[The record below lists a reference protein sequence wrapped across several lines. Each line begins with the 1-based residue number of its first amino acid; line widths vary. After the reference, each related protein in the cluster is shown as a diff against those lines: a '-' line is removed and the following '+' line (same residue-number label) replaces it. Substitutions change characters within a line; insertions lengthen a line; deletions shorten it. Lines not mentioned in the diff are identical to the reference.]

1 MLIIAAL
8 IMAGVLVGDWILL
21 PSEWVLA
28 LALLAAGVALAA
40 VWLGQRCDGA
50 VSQRVGISDD
60 RLGMVSGIAD
70 AVRQVALIA
79 TIVLL
84 GWANYAWQ
92 TAPISPNDLR
102 HLIPEE
108 GAIVTLRG
116 ELAATP
122 ERRRA
127 GVVERISMRIR
138 AESITRRGQS
148 QLAHG
153 TVMVTTTNQLG
164 EDYYSGQIVEVD
176 GVLIQPEHAKAPG
189 LYDRR
194 ESLRRRGIYF
204 ELNTDKLTR
213 WKLIPQSNP
222 PRRPLADR
230 FRAWARHN
238 LSRGQPEQDEALE
251 LLWAMSL
258 GWRTALTGEVAAP
271 FMRSGTMHFF
281 AISGLHIGLVAG
293 IFVVLLRVLRV
304 PRGWVGVVA
313 IPLLWFY
320 TAATGWQPSAVRAT
334 VMMTLILAAWSLKRP
349 VNILNSLG
357 MAAFL
362 ILLWD
367 PQQLFR
373 ASFQLSFA
381 VVFSLALVMPP
392 IVERL
397 QTGVRPDPFLPRK
410 LWSRWRRWL
419 LEPSYWLVGAIA
431 VSFCAWLASLPL
443 IAHYFHLFNP
453 VALLANVPVV
463 ACGTL
468 ALASCMGSFICGGW
482 LEPLTVLFNHSA
494 WFFMNCMMAISQWT
508 SDLPGA
514 WQYVRAPAPWMMA
527 GWYAV
532 LFGVGT
538 GWFLKANVRRWA
550 MGGSGVFVVLLLA
563 NWQTDRQEVRI
574 TMLPEGPMIHVE
586 ASAHTS
592 NLLIDTGDAMAV
604 EYTVQRHLKTRGV
617 DALHAV
623 ALTHGIGHHVGGFTN
638 LMAAQPLERVSL
650 SHAKSSSKFQKI
662 VLAELAQRG
671 ELKNEVSAGDT
682 IGPWTVMHPVKG
694 DDFSKSTD
702 DALVLRGE
710 FHGVRVLLLS
720 DVGSGGCQAM
730 MARGA
735 DLRADIVVAAIPSY
749 GEPLNA
755 GLLRLID
762 PRVIIVHDC
771 QYPIAERAPA
781 ELLKRL
787 SVSGA
792 EVFSVQR
799 DKGICLSIAR
809 GDWCLKNSTGVLWRS
824 REH

>member
-8 IMAGVLVGDWILL
+8 LMAGVLLGDWIEISPAIILAMAL
-21 PSEWVLA
+21 PA
-28 LALLAAGVALAA
+28 TGVGLAA

-50 VSQRVGISDD
+50 VSQRVGFSND
-60 RLGMVSGIAD
+60 RLRMVSGIAD
-70 AVRQVALIA
+70 VVRQVALIA
-79 TIVLL
+79 TIVLV
-84 GWANYAWQ
+84 GWANYIRQ

-116 ELAATP
+116 KLVATP
-122 ERRRA
+122 ERRHA
-127 GVVERISMRIR
+127 GVVERTSLRIR

-148 QLAHG
+148 QPAHG

-164 EDYYSGQIVEVD
+164 EDFYAGQFVEVD

-213 WKLIPQSNP
+213 WKLIPQSSS
-222 PRRPLADR
+222 PRPPLADR

-304 PRGWVGVVA
+304 PRAWVGVVA

-397 QTGVRPDPFLPRK
+397 QAGVRPDLFLPRE
-410 LWSRWRRWL
+410 LWPRWRRWI

-443 IAHYFHLFNP
+443 IAHYFHLVNP

-482 LEPLTVLFNHSA
+482 LEPLTILFNHSA

-538 GWFLKANVRRWA
+538 GWFLKPAVRRWA
-550 MGGSGVFVVLLLA
+550 LGGGGVFVVLLLA
-563 NWQTDRQEVRI
+563 RWQFDQQEVRI

-586 ASAHTS
+586 ANAHTS
-592 NLLIDTGDAMAV
+592 GLLIDTGNAMAV
-604 EYTVQRHLKTRGV
+604 EYTVQRHLQARGV
-617 DALHAV
+617 DALQAV
-623 ALTHGIGHHVGGFTN
+623 ALTHGIGHHIGGFTH
-638 LMAAQPLERVSL
+638 LLAAQPLERVSL
-650 SHAKSSSKFQKI
+650 SHAKSSSRFHKT
-662 VLAELAQRG
+662 VLAELAQHEG
-671 ELKNEVSAGDT
+671 LKRTVSAGDS
-682 IGPWTVMHPVKG
+682 IGRWTVLHPAKG
-694 DDFSKSTD
+694 DDFARSTD
-702 DALVLRGE
+702 DAMVLRGE

-720 DVGSGGCQAM
+720 DVGPDGCQAM
-730 MARGA
+730 LARDA
-735 DLRADIVVAAIPSY
+735 DLRADIVVVAIPSY
-749 GEPLNA
+749 GEPLNT

-762 PRVIIVHDC
+762 PKVIIVHDSK
-771 QYPIAERAPA
+771 YPIAERASA

-787 SVSGA
+787 GESGV
-792 EVFSVQR
+792 EVFSVRRQ
-799 DKGICLSIAR
+799 KGICLSIAR
-809 GDWCLKNSTGVLWRS
+809 GDWCLKNSNGVLWRS
-824 REH
+824 REY

>member
-1 MLIIAAL
+1 MLIIAAYF
-8 IMAGVLVGDWILL
+8 MAGVLMGEWIVLS
-21 PSEWVLA
+21 SEWVLV
-28 LALLAAGVALAA
+28 LALFSAGVALAA

-50 VSQRVGISDD
+50 VSVHVGFLND
-60 RLGMVSGIAD
+60 RLGMASGVAD

-79 TIVLL
+79 TIVLT
-84 GWANYAWQ
+84 GWADYARQ
-92 TAPISPNDLR
+92 TSPISPNDLR
-102 HLIPEE
+102 HHIPEG

-122 ERRRA
+122 TSRRA
-127 GVVERISMRIR
+127 GVVERTSLRIR
-138 AESITRRGQS
+138 AESITRRGQN
-148 QLAHG
+148 QPAHG

-164 EDYYSGQIVEVD
+164 EDFYAGQIVEVD
-176 GVLIQPEHAKAPG
+176 GLLIQPEHAKALG
-189 LYDRR
+189 LYDHR

-213 WKLIPQSNP
+213 WKLIPQTSP

-238 LSRGQPEQDEALE
+238 LSRGLPEQDEALE

-293 IFVVLLRVLRV
+293 IFVILLRVVRV
-304 PRGWVGVVA
+304 PRSWVGVVA

-349 VNILNSLG
+349 VNVLNSLG

-397 QTGVRPDPFLPRK
+397 QTGVRPDPFLPRE
-410 LWSRWRRWL
+410 LWSRWRRWM

-468 ALASCMGSFICGGW
+468 ALASCMASFICGDW
-482 LEPLTVLFNHSA
+482 LEPLTILFNHSA
-494 WFFMNCMMAISQWT
+494 WFFMTCMMAISQWT
-508 SDLPGA
+508 ADLPGA

-538 GWFLKANVRRWA
+538 GWFFKPNVRRWA
-550 MGGSGVFVVLLLA
+550 LGGGGVFVVLLLA
-563 NWQTDRQEVRI
+563 NWQIDRQEVRL

-586 ASAHTS
+586 ASAQTS
-592 NLLIDTGDAMAV
+592 GLLIDTGDAMAV
-604 EYTVQRHLKTRGV
+604 EYTVQRHLQTRGV

-623 ALTHGIGHHVGGFTN
+623 ALTHGIGHHIGGFTN
-638 LMAAQPLERVSL
+638 LLAAQPLERVYL
-650 SHAKSSSKFQKI
+650 SHAKSSSPFQKI

-671 ELKNEVSAGDT
+671 KLQHTVSAEDT
-682 IGPWTVMHPVKG
+682 LGPWKVLHPAPA
-694 DDFSKSTD
+694 DDFPKSTD

-720 DVGSGGCQAM
+720 DIGPDGCQAM
-730 MARGA
+730 IARGSN
-735 DLRADIVVAAIPSY
+735 LRADIVVAAIPSY
-749 GEPLNA
+749 GEPLNV
-755 GLLRLID
+755 GLLRFIQ
-762 PRVIIVHDC
+762 PRVIIIHDSK
-771 QYPIAERAPA
+771 YPIADRASA

-787 SVSGA
+787 RDSGV
-792 EVFSVQR
+792 EVFSVRQE
-799 DKGICLSIAR
+799 KGIRLTITR
-809 GDWCLKNSTGVLWRS
+809 GDWRLENSTGVLWRS
-824 REH
+824 R

>member
-1 MLIIAAL
+1 MLIIAVL
-8 IMAGVLVGDWILL
+8 FMAGVLLGEWITIS
-21 PSEWVLA
+21 PVIIFTLA
-28 LALLAAGVALAA
+28 LVAAGVTLAA

-50 VSQRVGISDD
+50 VTQCVGFLDD
-60 RLGMVSGIAD
+60 RLGMASAVAD
-70 AVRQVALIA
+70 VVRQVALIA
-79 TIVLL
+79 TIVLV
-84 GWANYAWQ
+84 GWANYTQQ
-92 TAPISPNDLR
+92 TAPISPYDLR
-102 HLIPEE
+102 HLIPDE
-108 GAIVTLRG
+108 GAIITLRG

-122 ERRRA
+122 ESRRA
-127 GVVERISMRIR
+127 GVVERTSLRIR
-138 AESITRRGQS
+138 AERITRRGRSQS
-148 QLAHG
+148 VHG
-153 TVMVTTTNQLG
+153 TVMVTTTNRLA
-164 EDYYSGQIVEVD
+164 ENFYAGQIVEVD
-176 GVLIQPEHAKAPG
+176 GVLIQPERAKAPG

-213 WKLIPQSNP
+213 WKLIPQSSP

-230 FRAWARHN
+230 FRAWGRHN

-293 IFVVLLRVLRV
+293 IFVILLRVVRV

-392 IVERL
+392 IVDRL
-397 QTGVRPDPFLPRK
+397 QTRVRPDPFLPRE
-410 LWSRWRRWL
+410 LWPRWRRWI
-419 LEPSYWLVGAIA
+419 LEPSYWLVGAVAI
-431 VSFCAWLASLPL
+431 SFCAWLASLPL

-538 GWFLKANVRRWA
+538 GWFMKPNVRRWA
-550 MGGSGVFVVLLLA
+550 LGGGMVFAISLVA
-563 NWQTDRQEVRI
+563 AWQTDRQEVRL

-592 NLLIDTGDAMAV
+592 GLLIDTGDAMAV
-604 EYTVQRHLKTRGV
+604 KYSVQRHLQSRGV

-623 ALTHGIGHHVGGFTN
+623 ALTHGVGHHVGGFTN
-638 LMAAQPLERVSL
+638 LFAAQPLDRVYL
-650 SHAKSSSKFQKI
+650 SHAKSSSIYQKT
-662 VLAELAQRG
+662 VLAELAQHEG
-671 ELKNEVSAGDT
+671 LKQVVSAGDT
-682 IGPWTVMHPVKG
+682 IGPWKVLHPARA
-694 DDFSKSTD
+694 DDFSRSTD
-702 DALVLRGE
+702 DALVLRGK
-710 FHGVRVLLLS
+710 FHSVRVLLLS
-720 DVGSGGCQAM
+720 DVGPDGCQAM
-730 MARGA
+730 MARDV
-735 DLRADIVVAAIPSY
+735 DLRADIVVAGIPSY
-749 GEPLNA
+749 GEPLSP
-755 GLLRLID
+755 GLLRIIN
-762 PRVIIVHDC
+762 PKVIIIHDSKF
-771 QYPIAERAPA
+771 PIAERAPK
-781 ELLKRL
+781 ELLNRL
-787 SVSGA
+787 RASGA
-792 EVFSVQR
+792 QVFSVR
-799 DKGICLSIAR
+799 DKKGIHLTITPNGWQIEDSI
-809 GDWCLKNSTGVLWRS
+809 GVLCRS
-824 REH
+824 RN

>member
-8 IMAGVLVGDWILL
+8 FMAGVLMGEWIVLS
-21 PSEWVLA
+21 SEWVLV
-28 LALLAAGVALAA
+28 LALFSAGVALAA

-50 VSQRVGISDD
+50 VSVHMGFLSD
-60 RLGMVSGIAD
+60 RLGMASGVAD

-79 TIVLL
+79 TIVLT
-84 GWANYAWQ
+84 GWADYARQ
-92 TAPISPNDLR
+92 TSPISPNDLR
-102 HLIPEE
+102 HHIPEG

-122 ERRRA
+122 TSRRA
-127 GVVERISMRIR
+127 GVVERTSLRIR
-138 AESITRRGQS
+138 AESITRRGQN
-148 QLAHG
+148 QPAHG

-164 EDYYSGQIVEVD
+164 EDFYAGQIVEVD
-176 GVLIQPEHAKAPG
+176 GLLIQPEHAKALG
-189 LYDRR
+189 LYDHR

-213 WKLIPQSNP
+213 WKLIPQTSP

-238 LSRGQPEQDEALE
+238 LSRGLPEQDEALE

-293 IFVVLLRVLRV
+293 IFVILLRVVRV

-349 VNILNSLG
+349 VNVLNSLG

-392 IVERL
+392 IVEHL
-397 QTGVRPDPFLPRK
+397 QTGVRPDPFLPRE
-410 LWSRWRRWL
+410 LWSRWRRWM

-468 ALASCMGSFICGGW
+468 ALASCMASFICGDW
-482 LEPLTVLFNHSA
+482 LEPLTILFNHSA
-494 WFFMNCMMAISQWT
+494 WFFMTCMMAISQWT
-508 SDLPGA
+508 ADLPGA

-538 GWFLKANVRRWA
+538 GWFFKSNVRRWA
-550 MGGSGVFVVLLLA
+550 LGGGGVFVVLLLA
-563 NWQTDRQEVRI
+563 NWQIDRQEVRL

-586 ASAHTS
+586 ASAQTS
-592 NLLIDTGDAMAV
+592 GLLIDTGDAMAV
-604 EYTVQRHLKTRGV
+604 EYTVQRHLQTRGV

-623 ALTHGIGHHVGGFTN
+623 ALTHGIGHHIGGFTN
-638 LMAAQPLERVSL
+638 LLAAQPLERVYL
-650 SHAKSSSKFQKI
+650 SHAKSSSPFQKI

-671 ELKNEVSAGDT
+671 ELQHTVSAGDT
-682 IGPWTVMHPVKG
+682 LGPWKVLHPASA

-710 FHGVRVLLLS
+710 FNGVRVLLLS
-720 DVGSGGCQAM
+720 DIGPDGCQAM
-730 MARGA
+730 IARGSN
-735 DLRADIVVAAIPSY
+735 LRADIVVAAIPSY
-749 GEPLNA
+749 GEPLNV
-755 GLLRLID
+755 GLLRFIQ
-762 PRVIIVHDC
+762 PRVIVIHDSK
-771 QYPIAERAPA
+771 YPIADRASA
-781 ELLKRL
+781 KLLQRL
-787 SVSGA
+787 RDSGV
-792 EVFSVQR
+792 EVFSVRQE
-799 DKGICLSIAR
+799 KGIRLTITR
-809 GDWCLKNSTGVLWRS
+809 GDWRLENSTGVLWRS
-824 REH
+824 R